1 MSGDEVSCQMT
12 VARSGPSWASVIV
25 DAPMHPEGSNE
36 NATVDLQRI
45 GQDGATVL
53 ASIQAAGRSVRAL
66 YAQSRAQVDR
76 LRALVAQ
83 VGERLKAAEMRVE
96 EAEARERAT
105 RLWAD
110 ATVEAAEER
119 VRVAEE
125 RARVAE
131 MWLAR
136 ISDAARAE
144 FPHVCADAFPTNGR
158 AAA

>member
-1 MSGDEVSCQMT
+1 MSWDEKSC
-12 VARSGPSWASVIV
+12 VATATPSGSSWTSVII

-36 NATVDLQRI
+36 NATLDLQQLN
-45 GQDGATVL
+45 QDGAAVL
-53 ASIQAAGRSVRAL
+53 ASIQAAGWSLREL
-66 YAQSRAQVDR
+66 HAQSRAQVDR
-76 LRALVAQ
+76 LRDLVAQ
-83 VGERLKAAEMRVE
+83 VGERLKAAEARAE
-96 EAEARERAT
+96 EAQAKEQAT
-105 RLWAD
+105 RHWAA

-136 ISDAARAE
+136 IFDAVRAE
-144 FPHVCADAFPTNGR
+144 FPYAHDEALPTTDR